1 VCVAVRVI
9 LVVFVVKKFCRF
21 LAKLQTAITFALVI
35 ETGQI
40 LYQFGVEFNNI
51 ILVQH
56 KISIRKFK
64 FYQIK

>member
-1 VCVAVRVI
+1 VCIVVRVV
-9 LVVFVVKKFCRF
+9 LMVFVVKIFCRF
-21 LAKLQTAITFALVI
+21 LAKFQMAITYALVI

-40 LYQFGVEFNNI
+40 LYQFGVVLKNI